1 MNTVLIESVDHEGQ
15 GVGHLEDGRVVFIEG
30 ALTGE
35 VVEYAAKRSKDR
47 FEKGTVTR
55 ILKASP
61 FRVTPE
67 CEWFG
72 VCGGCSLQH
81 LDEAAQ
87 VAAKQRVLEDALKH
101 LGNVAPDHWLSPLHG
116 PTWGYRRRARL
127 SVRYVPKKGGIL
139 VGFHERKSRY
149 VAYMNSCKILPPHI
163 SDLLPPLSELV
174 LGLSLKEQ
182 LPQIELAVSDAVSVL
197 VFRIME
203 PLTADDE
210 VQVRAFADRYG
221 VQIWLQTKGPDTA
234 APFHPLDAPQL
245 TYRLDECAVEMPFG
259 PTEFTQVNFGI
270 NQSLMRRAMQMLD
283 AQPGERIG
291 DMFCGLG
298 NFSLPIAR
306 SGAQVFGVEGS
317 AALVKR
323 AEENAAYNGL
333 TANTQF
339 GVADLFK
346 ITPES
351 FAALGPFDKLLID
364 PPRDGAIDLVNALP
378 AQGGPHR
385 IVYISCKPAT
395 LARDAAVL
403 VHDKGYRLVTAGIAN
418 MFPHTAHVESS
429 GLFERPEDGCANPR
443 RRKKTGHARFLDLS
457 PPRRRGSS

>member
-1 MNTVLIESVDHEGQ
+1 MNTVQIESVDHEGQ

-35 VVEYAAKRSKDR
+35 VVEYTAKRSKDR

-139 VGFHERKSRY
+139 VGFHEKKSRY
-149 VAYMNSCKILPPHI
+149 VAYMTSCKILPPHI
-163 SDLLPPLSELV
+163 SALLPPLSELV
-174 LGLSLKEQ
+174 LNLSLKEQ
-182 LPQIELAVSDAVSVL
+182 LPQIEVAVSDAVSAL

-210 VQVRAFADRYG
+210 AQVRAFADRHG
-221 VQIWLQTKGPDTA
+221 VQIWLQPKGPDTA
-234 APFHPLDAPQL
+234 YPFHPLDAPRL
-245 TYRLDECAVEMPFG
+245 TYRLDEFAVEMPFG

-270 NQSLMRRAMQMLD
+270 NQSLMRRAMHMLD
-283 AQPGERIG
+283 AKPGERIG

-298 NFSLPIAR
+298 NFSLPIAH

-317 AALVKR
+317 AALVRR
-323 AEENAAYNGL
+323 AEENAAHNGL

-339 GVADLFK
+339 AAADLFK
-346 ITPES
+346 ITPEA
-351 FAALGPFDKLLID
+351 FAGLGPFDKLLID
-364 PPRDGAIDLVNALP
+364 PPRDGALELVNALP
-378 AQGGPHR
+378 DAGGPRR

-403 VHDKGYRLVTAGIAN
+403 VHHKGYRLVTAGIAN
-418 MFPHTAHVESS
+418 MFPHTAHVESIA
-429 GLFERPEDGCANPR
+429 LFERP
-443 RRKKTGHARFLDLS
+443 
-457 PPRRRGSS
+457 

>member
-1 MNTVLIESVDHEGQ
+1 MSENTQPTLPPEATPGVLIESVDHEGQ
-15 GVGHLEDGRVVFIEG
+15 GVGHLADGRVVFIEG

-35 VVEYAAKRSKDR
+35 VVEYIGKRSKDR

-61 FRVTPE
+61 FRVEPE
-67 CEWFG
+67 CAWFG

-87 VAAKQRVLEDALKH
+87 VAAKQRVLEDALRH
-101 LGNVAPDHWLSPLHG
+101 LGNVVPDHWLAPLHG

-149 VAYMNSCKILPPHI
+149 VAYMTSCKILPPHI
-163 SDLLPPLSELV
+163 SDLLPSLSELV
-174 LGLSLKEQ
+174 LNLSLKEK
-182 LPQIELAVSDAVSVL
+182 LPQIEVAVSDAVSVL
-197 VFRIME
+197 VLRIME
-203 PLTADDE
+203 PLTAEDE
-210 VQVRAFADRYG
+210 DQVRAFVDCHTTARHPL
-221 VQIWLQTKGPDTA
+221 QIWLQPKGPDTA
-234 APFHPLDAPQL
+234 YPFHPLTAPKL
-245 TYRLDECAVEMPFG
+245 TYRLDEFAVEMPFG

-298 NFSLPIAR
+298 NFSLPIAH

-317 AALVKR
+317 AALVRR
-323 AEENAAYNGL
+323 AEENAAYNNL
-333 TANTQF
+333 SANTQF
-339 GVADLFK
+339 SAADLFK
-346 ITPES
+346 ITPET
-351 FAALGPFDKLLID
+351 FAAFGAFDKLLID
-364 PPRDGAIDLVNALP
+364 PPRDGAIELVKALP
-378 AQGGPHR
+378 DAGQPGRPER

-395 LARDAAVL
+395 LARDASVL
-403 VHDKGYRLVTAGIAN
+403 VHIKGYRLVTAGIAN
-418 MFPHTAHVESS
+418 MFPHTAHVESIA
-429 GLFERPEDGCANPR
+429 LFER
-443 RRKKTGHARFLDLS
+443 L
-457 PPRRRGSS
+457 

>member
-1 MNTVLIESVDHEGQ
+1 MNSVLIESIDHEGQ

-61 FRVTPE
+61 FRVEPE
-67 CEWFG
+67 CPWFG

-139 VGFHERKSRY
+139 VGFHEKKSRY
-149 VAYMNSCKILPPHI
+149 VAYMTSCKILPPSI

-174 LGLSLKEQ
+174 LNLSLKEQ
-182 LPQIELAVSDAVSVL
+182 LPQIEVAVSDAVSAL

-203 PLTADDE
+203 PLTPDDE
-210 VQVRAFADRYG
+210 AQVRAFADRHG
-221 VQIWLQTKGPDTA
+221 VQIWLQPKGPDTA
-234 APFHPLDAPQL
+234 YPFHPLDAPKL
-245 TYRLDECAVEMPFG
+245 TYRLDEFAVEMPFG

-270 NQSLMRRAMQMLD
+270 NQSLMRRAMHMLD

-333 TANTQF
+333 TAQTQF
-339 GVADLFK
+339 AAADLFK
-346 ITPES
+346 ITPEV
-351 FAALGPFDKLLID
+351 FAGLGPFDKLLID
-364 PPRDGAIDLVNALP
+364 PPRDGALELVNALP
-378 AQGGPHR
+378 NEGGPRR

-403 VHDKGYRLVTAGIAN
+403 VHHKGYRLVTAGIAN
-418 MFPHTAHVESS
+418 MFPHTAHVESIA
-429 GLFERPEDGCANPR
+429 LFERP
-443 RRKKTGHARFLDLS
+443 
-457 PPRRRGSS
+457 

>member
-1 MNTVLIESVDHEGQ
+1 MSENTPSIQPPNASPSVLIESVDHEGQ
-15 GVGHLEDGRVVFIEG
+15 GVGRLADGRVVFIEG

-35 VVEYAAKRSKDR
+35 VVEYSGKRSKDR

-87 VAAKQRVLEDALKH
+87 VATKQRVLEDALRH
-101 LGNVAPDHWLSPLHG
+101 LGNVTPDHWLAPLHG

-127 SVRYVPKKGGIL
+127 SVRFVPKKGGIL

-149 VAYMNSCKILPPHI
+149 VAYMTSCKILPPPI
-163 SDLLPPLSELV
+163 SDLLPAMSELV
-174 LGLSLKEQ
+174 LNLSLKEQ
-182 LPQIELAVSDAVSVL
+182 LPQIEVAVSDAVSVL
-197 VFRIME
+197 VLRIMQ
-203 PLTADDE
+203 PLTAEDE
-210 VQVRAFADRYG
+210 DQIRAFVDRHTTARHPL
-221 VQIWLQTKGPDTA
+221 QIWLQPKGPDSA
-234 APFHPLDAPQL
+234 YPFHPLNAPKL
-245 TYRLDECAVEMPFG
+245 TYRLDEFAVEMPFG

-270 NQSLMRRAMQMLD
+270 NQSLMRRAMHMLD

-298 NFSLPIAR
+298 NFSLPIAH

-317 AALVKR
+317 AALVRR
-323 AEENAAYNGL
+323 AEESAAHNNLSG
-333 TANTQF
+333 NTQF
-339 GVADLFK
+339 RAADLFK
-346 ITPES
+346 ITPEA
-351 FAALGPFDKLLID
+351 FAALGSFDKLLID
-364 PPRDGAIDLVNALP
+364 PPRDGAIELVKALP
-378 AQGGPHR
+378 DAGEPGRPER

-395 LARDAAVL
+395 LARDASVL
-403 VHDKGYRLVTAGIAN
+403 VHIKGYRLVTAGIAN
-418 MFPHTAHVESS
+418 MFPHTAHVESIA
-429 GLFERPEDGCANPR
+429 LFER
-443 RRKKTGHARFLDLS
+443 L
-457 PPRRRGSS
+457 

>member
-1 MNTVLIESVDHEGQ
+1 MSENTPSIQPPNASPSVLIESVDHEGQ
-15 GVGHLEDGRVVFIEG
+15 GVGRLADGRVVFIEG

-35 VVEYAAKRSKDR
+35 VVEYSGKRSKDR

-87 VAAKQRVLEDALKH
+87 VATKQRVLEDALRH
-101 LGNVAPDHWLSPLHG
+101 LGNVTPDHWLAPLHG

-127 SVRYVPKKGGIL
+127 SVRFVPKKGGIL

-149 VAYMNSCKILPPHI
+149 VAYMTSCKILPPPI
-163 SDLLPPLSELV
+163 SDLLPALSELV
-174 LGLSLKEQ
+174 LNLSLKEQ
-182 LPQIELAVSDAVSVL
+182 LPQIEVAVSDAVSVL
-197 VFRIME
+197 VLRIMQ
-203 PLTADDE
+203 PLTAEDE
-210 VQVRAFADRYG
+210 DQIRAFVDRHTTARHPL
-221 VQIWLQTKGPDTA
+221 QIWLQPKGPDSA
-234 APFHPLDAPQL
+234 YPFHPLNAPKL
-245 TYRLDECAVEMPFG
+245 TYRLDEFAVEMPFG

-270 NQSLMRRAMQMLD
+270 NQSLMRRAMHMLD

-298 NFSLPIAR
+298 NFSLPIAH

-317 AALVKR
+317 AALVRR
-323 AEENAAYNGL
+323 AEESAAHNNLSG
-333 TANTQF
+333 NTQF
-339 GVADLFK
+339 RAADLFK
-346 ITPES
+346 ITPEA
-351 FAALGPFDKLLID
+351 FAALGSFDKLLID
-364 PPRDGAIDLVNALP
+364 PPRDGAIELVKALP
-378 AQGGPHR
+378 DAGEPGRPER

-395 LARDAAVL
+395 LARDASVL
-403 VHDKGYRLVTAGIAN
+403 VHIKGYRLVTAGIAN
-418 MFPHTAHVESS
+418 MFPHTAHVESIA
-429 GLFERPEDGCANPR
+429 LFER
-443 RRKKTGHARFLDLS
+443 L
-457 PPRRRGSS
+457 

>member
-1 MNTVLIESVDHEGQ
+1 MSENTPSIQPPNASPSVLIESVDHEGQ
-15 GVGHLEDGRVVFIEG
+15 GVGRLADGRVVFIEG

-35 VVEYAAKRSKDR
+35 VVEYSGKRSKDR

-87 VAAKQRVLEDALKH
+87 VATKQRVLEDALRH
-101 LGNVAPDHWLSPLHG
+101 LGNVTPDHWLAPLHG

-127 SVRYVPKKGGIL
+127 SVRFVPKKGGIL

-149 VAYMNSCKILPPHI
+149 VAYMTSCKILPPPI
-163 SDLLPPLSELV
+163 SDLLPALSELV
-174 LGLSLKEQ
+174 LNLSLKEQ
-182 LPQIELAVSDAVSVL
+182 LPQIEVAVSDAVSVL
-197 VFRIME
+197 VLRIMQ
-203 PLTADDE
+203 PLTAEDE
-210 VQVRAFADRYG
+210 DQIRAFVDRHTTARHPL
-221 VQIWLQTKGPDTA
+221 QIWLQPKGPDSA
-234 APFHPLDAPQL
+234 YPFHPLNAPKL
-245 TYRLDECAVEMPFG
+245 TYRLDEFAVEMPFG

-270 NQSLMRRAMQMLD
+270 NQSLMRRAMHMLD

-298 NFSLPIAR
+298 NFSLPIAH

-317 AALVKR
+317 AALVRR
-323 AEENAAYNGL
+323 AEESAAHNNLSG
-333 TANTQF
+333 NTQF
-339 GVADLFK
+339 RAAVLFK
-346 ITPES
+346 IKPEA
-351 FAALGPFDKLLID
+351 FAALGSFDKLLID
-364 PPRDGAIDLVNALP
+364 PPRDGAIELVKALP
-378 AQGGPHR
+378 DAGEPGRPER

-395 LARDAAVL
+395 LARDASVL
-403 VHDKGYRLVTAGIAN
+403 VHIKGYRLVTAGIAN
-418 MFPHTAHVESS
+418 MFPHTAHVESIA
-429 GLFERPEDGCANPR
+429 LFER
-443 RRKKTGHARFLDLS
+443 L
-457 PPRRRGSS
+457 

>member
-1 MNTVLIESVDHEGQ
+1 MSENTPSIQPPNTSPSVLIESVDHEGQ
-15 GVGHLEDGRVVFIEG
+15 GVGHLADGRVVFIEG

-35 VVEYAAKRSKDR
+35 VVEYSGKRSKDR

-87 VAAKQRVLEDALKH
+87 VATKQRVLEDALRH
-101 LGNVAPDHWLSPLHG
+101 LGNVTPDHWLAPLHG

-127 SVRYVPKKGGIL
+127 SVRFVPKKGGIL

-149 VAYMNSCKILPPHI
+149 VAYMTSCKILPPPI
-163 SDLLPPLSELV
+163 SDLLPALSELV
-174 LGLSLKEQ
+174 LNLSLKEQ
-182 LPQIELAVSDAVSVL
+182 LPQIEVAVSDAVSVL
-197 VFRIME
+197 VLRIMQ
-203 PLTADDE
+203 PLTAEDE
-210 VQVRAFADRYG
+210 DQIRAFVDRHTTACHPL
-221 VQIWLQTKGPDTA
+221 QIWLQPKGPDSA
-234 APFHPLDAPQL
+234 YPFHPLNAPKL
-245 TYRLDECAVEMPFG
+245 TYRLDEFAVEMPFG

-270 NQSLMRRAMQMLD
+270 NQSLMRRAMHMLD

-298 NFSLPIAR
+298 NFSLPIAH

-317 AALVKR
+317 AALVRR
-323 AEENAAYNGL
+323 AEENAAHNNLSG
-333 TANTQF
+333 NTQF
-339 GVADLFK
+339 RAADLFK
-346 ITPES
+346 ITPEA
-351 FAALGPFDKLLID
+351 FAALGSFDKLLID
-364 PPRDGAIDLVNALP
+364 PPRDGAIELVKALP
-378 AQGGPHR
+378 DAGEPGRPER

-395 LARDAAVL
+395 LARDASVL
-403 VHDKGYRLVTAGIAN
+403 VHIKGYRLVTAGIAN
-418 MFPHTAHVESS
+418 MFPHTAHVESIA
-429 GLFERPEDGCANPR
+429 LFER
-443 RRKKTGHARFLDLS
+443 L
-457 PPRRRGSS
+457 